1 MSLVSQLDSV
11 ISQLDAVISSQDLSA
26 YPPTSTANQTTTN
39 TSVPGPTSEE
49 KQPAKSAAKLKPKVP
64 IEPTSTIDEATGWP
78 IDAITNRP
86 IDPVTAQ
93 PLSKSE
99 HKRKKKQFASDK
111 KKAIKAA
118 AKAAADQKR
127 LDAKLAAAV
136 IITEDASLP
145 SATRITVANAASHI
159 GSRVELRGWVQ
170 YVRKQSRNMFVE
182 LRDGTGYPP
191 RLQCVFSGDLC
202 NTKEALLLNRETSI
216 CIRGKLVSREFES
229 TSKDQRPCEVEVDYY
244 TVIGSSSP
252 DINSILNEDA
262 NPQVQLDQRHWLI
275 RHERSSI
282 MLRMRCYLTQAFRD
296 HFYAKGMVEVT
307 PPTLVQTQVEGGST
321 LFPLKYFG
329 EDAYLT
335 QSSQLYL
342 ETCCPALG
350 SVFCIMPSYRA
361 EKSSTR
367 RHLAEYTHV
376 EAELP
381 FLTFGELLDLLEE
394 MVKDVCRRVA
404 TKHLDLL
411 NHGRQLNHSTW
422 PKELIE
428 SKEECSDFVVP
439 EGDFVRMTHEDA
451 IKYCNDKGIKNVI
464 EHEDGKVEEREF
476 RKGEDI
482 SEAPERKMVD
492 MIGRPVFLIKF
503 PADIK
508 SFYMA
513 KCSDRPDLTESVD
526 LLLPGVGEIVGGS
539 MREWNYDAL
548 MKGFETHGI
557 DAEAYYWYTDLRKYG
572 AQPSGGFGLGL
583 ERFLCWMLRIYHIR
597 DSCLYPRFNGR
608 CKP

>member
-1 MSLVSQLDSV
+1 MSLVTQLDSV
-11 ISQLDAVISSQDLSA
+11 ISQLDAVLSSQDLSA
-26 YPPTSTANQTTTN
+26 YLPSNNTTIQPTTDEQ
-39 TSVPGPTSEE
+39 
-49 KQPAKSAAKLKPKVP
+49 KQPAKPAAPKAP
-64 IEPTSTIDEATGWP
+64 IEPTSTIDESTGWP
-78 IDAITNRP
+78 IDAITKRP
-86 IDPVTAQ
+86 IDPATQQAI
-93 PLSKSE
+93 SKSE
-99 HKRKKKQFASDK
+99 HKRRKKQFASDK
-111 KKAIKAA
+111 KKAAKAA
-118 AKAAADQKR
+118 AKAADDQKR
-127 LDAKLAAAV
+127 LEAKLAAA
-136 IITEDASLP
+136 ITITEDASLP
-145 SATRITVANAASHI
+145 PATRITVASASNYI
-159 GSRVELRGWVQ
+159 NKRVELRGWVQ
-170 YVRKQSRNMFVE
+170 YVRKQAKVMFVE
-182 LRDGTGYPP
+182 LRDGTGSPP

-202 NTKEALLLNRETSI
+202 NTKEALLLNREAAISVKGTVVGRKPSP
-216 CIRGKLVSREFES
+216 K
-229 TSKDQRPCEVEVDYY
+229 SKDQRICELEVDFY
-244 TVIGSSSP
+244 TVIGAASA
-252 DINSILNEDA
+252 DINNILNRDA
-262 NPQVQLDQRHWLI
+262 NPQVQLDQRHWVI
-275 RHERSSI
+275 RDERSSI

-321 LFPLKYFG
+321 LFPLRYFG

-404 TKHLDLL
+404 REHLDLL
-411 NHGRQLNHSTW
+411 NHARQLNHATW
-422 PKELIE
+422 PSDSAEA
-428 SKEECSDFVVP
+428 KEESAPAFEVP
-439 EGDFVRMTHEDA
+439 EVEFVRMTHEEA
-451 IKYCNDKGIKNVI
+451 IEFCNAKGIKNVI
-464 EHEDGKVEEREF
+464 EHDDGRVEEREF

-482 SEAPERKMVD
+482 SEAPERRMVD
-492 MIGRPVFLIKF
+492 MIGKPVFLIKF

-513 KCSDRPDLTESVD
+513 KCADRKDLTESVD
-526 LLLPGVGEIVGGS
+526 LLMPGVGEIVGGS

-548 MKGFETHGI
+548 IKGFETHGI
-557 DAEAYYWYTDLRKYG
+557 DASAYYWYTDLRKYG